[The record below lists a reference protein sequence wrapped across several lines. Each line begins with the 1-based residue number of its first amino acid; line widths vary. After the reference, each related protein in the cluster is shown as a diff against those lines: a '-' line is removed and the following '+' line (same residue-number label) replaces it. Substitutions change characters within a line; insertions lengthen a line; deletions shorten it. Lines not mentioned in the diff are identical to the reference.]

1 MPCVQDTFTHALGQA
16 HATTIGYLVYNPMP
30 IYSSIFGQMSKGID
44 AMGIG
49 VKQLK
54 LELRRK

>member
-30 IYSSIFGQMSKGID
+30 IYSSMSKGID